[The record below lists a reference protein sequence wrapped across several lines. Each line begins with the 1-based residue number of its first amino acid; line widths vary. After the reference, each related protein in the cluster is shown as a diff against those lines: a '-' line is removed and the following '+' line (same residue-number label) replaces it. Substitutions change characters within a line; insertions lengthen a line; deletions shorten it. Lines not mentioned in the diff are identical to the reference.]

1 MEKQTTDTPAK
12 GFVTDVFLAA
22 LLREYYSGDVLYMG
36 TDADLKEL
44 RGCCADRDK
53 DGLNAAAC
61 GEIITFTTLCSA
73 LNAPFC
79 IADKQKMKISEE
91 DVAERLARI
100 GRLRFYGD
108 DLLDLRIAAQNLPFT
123 LRTAKKW
130 YNIPDAEQTLQKAR
144 SELEKAQADYEN
156 APDKDTKKALSDAK
170 AALRYAER
178 RLSDVKKTYC
188 NAPAAEQELARS
200 ITRTHRDGKTVY
212 VAQVNGY
219 KYEYRVPD
227 GGKGKPFVYVED
239 GKNPARHLLCAD
251 GAEQGVD
258 VRRVADLVSC
268 LPALQS
274 QSDEA
279 AAEDGGDDFGALLGF
294 RLRRVETEE
303 LFPRLDISA
312 DEKAVLHLTDKNGDS
327 RLYRIE
333 PSAKQKSLSMILT
346 AYLPYL
352 STSQKLQLE
361 SSMALSRKQ
370 QELYLDIL
378 DVYGSEPQQGAG
390 GLSDPLKVLD
400 AAVDVVLAAK
410 AQYMPQTGY
419 DDIDDYVFGDLKE
432 ETVPALREP
441 DFWVEFQYTKWD
453 WIKCGSRVVPILK
466 PILDAAGKPKTIQM
480 LPYQIVSSEGKIYL
494 VGLRL
499 EMPNK
504 LNRIDGRWVL
514 SNLRVDRIRN
524 LRRVTAAQGTLHNPE
539 KRKEELQTYYQE
551 IADTVSNNIAY
562 RNSSPQM
569 FSGTPERLVLDCS
582 PVMTNVLVDT
592 FGAEALKFCGKVPAP
607 GAVPGG
613 AKRPDWN
620 RIRVNACWDGVRLF
634 LLQNLQNVQLSAL
647 PAQAAYR
654 RQMHDL
660 LLNAGKNYSE

>member
-1 MEKQTTDTPAK
+1 MGKQTTDTPAK

-36 TDADLKEL
+36 TDADLKPL
-44 RGCCADRDK
+44 CRYCAAKDV
-53 DGLNAAAC
+53 DGLNAATC
-61 GEIITFTTLCSA
+61 GEIVTFTTLCCA

-79 IADKQKMKISEE
+79 MDDIPKMKIGEE
-91 DVAERLARI
+91 EIAERLARL

-108 DLLDLRIAAQNLPFT
+108 DLLDLRIAAKNPPFT
-123 LRTAKKW
+123 PRAAKKW
-130 YNIPDAEQTLQKAR
+130 YNIPDAKQTLQNAKA
-144 SELEKAQADYEN
+144 EKEKAQASYES
-156 APDKDTKKALSDAK
+156 APGKETKEALKAAK
-170 AALRYAER
+170 EALRYAER
-178 RLSDVKKTYC
+178 RLNDARKTYN
-188 NAPAAEQELARS
+188 NAHAAEQDLARS
-200 ITRTHRDGKTVY
+200 ITRTRRDGQTIY
-212 VAQVNGY
+212 AAQANGY

-227 GGKGKPFVYVED
+227 DGKGKPFVYVED
-239 GKNPARHLLCAD
+239 TKNPARHLLCAD

-258 VRRVADLVSC
+258 VRRVAELVSC

-274 QSDEA
+274 QSDEM
-279 AAEDGGDDFGALLGF
+279 AAEGGGDDFGALLGF

-303 LFPRLDISA
+303 LFPGLDIPA
-312 DEKAVLHLTDKNGDS
+312 EEKAALNVTDQDGGS

-361 SSMALSRKQ
+361 DSMALSRKQ

-400 AAVDVVLAAK
+400 AAVDAVLAAK
-410 AQYMPQTGY
+410 AHYMPQAGY

-432 ETVPALREP
+432 ETVPTLREP

-466 PILDAAGKPKTIQM
+466 PILDAAGKPKIIQM

-504 LNRIDGRWVL
+504 LNRIDGKWVL

-582 PVMTNVLVDT
+582 PGMTNVLVDT
-592 FGAEALKFCGKVPAP
+592 FGSEALEFCGKVPAP
-607 GAVPGG
+607 GQTAAGS
-613 AKRPDWN
+613 RCQDWN

-634 LLQNLQNVQLSAL
+634 LLQNLQNVQLAAL

-654 RQMHDL
+654 RQMHEL
-660 LLNAGKNYSE
+660 LLNAGKNYSK